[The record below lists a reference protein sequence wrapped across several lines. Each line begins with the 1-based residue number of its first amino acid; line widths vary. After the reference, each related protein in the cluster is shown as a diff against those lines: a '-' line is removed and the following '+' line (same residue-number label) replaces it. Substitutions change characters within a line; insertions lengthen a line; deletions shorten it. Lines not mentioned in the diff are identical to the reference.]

1 MKFRTDIQAL
11 RGIAVSLVV
20 LYHADLGIFKA
31 GYLGVD
37 IFFVISGFLI
47 TTLITKDIE
56 IGQFSFAN
64 FYFRRAKR
72 LLPAAYTTFILVS
85 IAAPFILN
93 TQELRDF
100 ATQTIGA
107 VTFTANIVLLFQS
120 GYFAGAAELKPLL
133 HVWSLSIE
141 EQYYLLVPAFLV
153 YVPRRFW
160 KPVGWMLFL
169 ASFSLCLVGLK
180 YKPEWTFYLLP
191 TRAWELG
198 VGSLAAIYTL
208 RGNWAHAICKWLF
221 WPSVA
226 LLFLIPLWP
235 TGLPH
240 PGVDAILVC
249 LATVI
254 VILRCHPL
262 MDRLPTV
269 RALAIIGN
277 VSYSLYLAHWPPFAF
292 LRNAAVGPVTW
303 QLSLLTLSIGVMLAL
318 LLYRFVELPT
328 RRLQLHPSRKFVI
341 GGLATSILV
350 MGIPLA
356 IAKMPVIG
364 PDFANIRRPN
374 VGFALTC
381 TYDGLDFVP
390 KPECRN
396 SEQPSIMVW
405 GDSYA
410 MHLVSGIVA
419 SSQEGVV
426 QATRNTCGPFV
437 NLAPIS
443 MSQNSYSS
451 AWAEACLKFNRDI
464 IDYLEHSKSIR
475 TVVISSPFLQYLKMD
490 HIKGHWQGLRVV
502 DGKLKVQ
509 DVNMN
514 NVVMAMTETIDRIHA
529 MGKEV
534 VIVAPPPAGGFNF
547 NIGMCAERKSL
558 GKLVI
563 GALANDCSVPVAAFQ
578 SAYSPTLEFLQ
589 RVREKTRVSVVAFDS
604 VLCDETRC
612 TPMIEGKFVY
622 VDFGHLTYDASV
634 ILMQKIGMGTILRK
648 SAVPAD
654 LITPSTLEK

>member
-20 LYHADLGIFKA
+20 LYHADLGILKA

-56 IGQFSFAN
+56 RGQFSFVN

-72 LLPAAYTTFILVS
+72 LLPAAYTTFILTA

-93 TQELRDF
+93 AQELRDF
-100 ATQTIGA
+100 AMQTMGA
-107 VTFTANIVLLFQS
+107 VTFTANIVLLSQS

-160 KPVGWMLFL
+160 KPFGWMLFL
-169 ASFSLCLVGLK
+169 ASLSLCLVGLK

-208 RGNWAHAICKWLF
+208 RGNWAHALCKWLF

-226 LLFLIPLWP
+226 LLFLIPIWP

-240 PGVDAILVC
+240 PGVDAIIVC
-249 LATVI
+249 IATVI
-254 VILRCHPL
+254 VILRRHPL
-262 MDRLPTV
+262 MDRLPAV
-269 RALAIIGN
+269 RALARIGD

-328 RRLQLHPSRKFVI
+328 RRLQLHPSQKFVF
-341 GGLATSILV
+341 GGLATSLIV
-350 MGIPLA
+350 VGIPLA
-356 IAKMPVIG
+356 ITRIPVTG
-364 PDFANIRRPN
+364 PDFAHIRRAN
-374 VGFALTC
+374 VGFASTC
-381 TYDGLDFVP
+381 TYEKSDFVP

-396 SEQPSIMVW
+396 SEQPAILVW

-410 MHLVSGIVA
+410 MHLTSGIVA
-419 SSQEGVV
+419 ASQDGVV
-426 QATRNTCGPFV
+426 QATRSTCGPFA
-437 NLAPIS
+437 NLAP
-443 MSQNSYSS
+443 MSEGYYSYP
-451 AWAEACLKFNRDI
+451 WAESCLKFNRDVI
-464 IDYLEHSKSIR
+464 NYLAHTKSIKV
-475 TVVISSPFLQYLKMD
+475 VVISSPFLQYLKTE
-490 HIKGHWQGLRVV
+490 HGKHHWQGLRIV
-502 DGKLKVQ
+502 DGKPKTQEVS
-509 DVNMN
+509 MN
-514 NVVMAMTETIDRIHA
+514 NVVTAMTETIDKIHA

-534 VIVAPPPAGGFNF
+534 VIVSPPPGGGFGF
-547 NIGMCAERKSL
+547 NIGTCAERKSL

-563 GALANDCSVPVAAFQ
+563 GAPTSDCSIPVTVFQ
-578 SAYSPTLEFLQ
+578 TAYAPTLEFLE
-589 RVREKTRVSVVAFDS
+589 RVRKKTGVSIVSFDP
-604 VLCDETRC
+604 VLCDDTRC
-612 TPMIEGKFVY
+612 THEFEGKLVY

-634 ILMQKIGMGTILRK
+634 ILMQKIGMRTILEK
-648 SAVPAD
+648 TAAAVN
-654 LITPSTLEK
+654 